1 MTMNSPSTPIEKKYE
16 NTSNGGQNY
25 LESSPHFFLKQIIR
39 CLRLGLFES
48 LHFGVLFLCFYALS
62 AQGKFLSASW
72 TTTQDNNKH
81 SMNCDFRS
89 YNSASMTSIQLLI
102 NINEANEAEL
112 TLLPH
117 IGPSLANRII
127 LYRSSMG
134 PFQKV
139 EDLQNVKG
147 IGPRIVNQ
155 VKDYCTVE

>member
-1 MTMNSPSTPIEKKYE
+1 MTP
-16 NTSNGGQNY
+16 
-25 LESSPHFFLKQIIR
+25 
-39 CLRLGLFES
+39 
-48 LHFGVLFLCFYALS
+48 
-62 AQGKFLSASW
+62 
-72 TTTQDNNKH
+72 
-81 SMNCDFRS
+81 
-89 YNSASMTSIQLLI
+89 IQLLI

-117 IGPSLANRII
+117 IGLSLANRII

-147 IGPRIVNQ
+147 IGLRIVNQ